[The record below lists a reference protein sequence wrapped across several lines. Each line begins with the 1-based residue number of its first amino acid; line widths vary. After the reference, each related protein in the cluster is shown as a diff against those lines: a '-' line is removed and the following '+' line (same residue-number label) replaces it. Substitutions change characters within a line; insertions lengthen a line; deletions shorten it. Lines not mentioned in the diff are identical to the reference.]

1 MKTAVILSGQCRTF
15 ARCLPNLAW
24 AVFSK
29 LENPVF
35 FASVAKDEDAGAIE
49 LLRAKYPDAKIEV
62 IDQPTLA
69 EPPMIH
75 TQHAPYA
82 ITPTKTPGVGPLQGI
97 MRQLWHNSRAYKFA
111 MEKGAG
117 ECDVFVRS
125 RMDLNFARFKMP
137 FPQPDKMLELVDV
150 GKDGNNTW
158 RVQPGRNQIFPNE
171 AVTPYWGSY
180 GPGVCDRFA
189 VLGKDAAK
197 AYFETYDN
205 LPAMLADGLPFHPET
220 LVGAALERAGCTI
233 SRTLLAEFAMIR
245 KNGEW
250 VHMQCLP
257 GELAEWTAH
266 LSRQ

>member
-1 MKTAVILSGQCRTF
+1 MKTAVILSGQARTF

-29 LENPVF
+29 LENPHF
-35 FASVAKDEDAGAIE
+35 YASVAKDEDAASIE
-49 LLRAKYPDAKIEV
+49 LLRGHYAKPGDTTTPIIHIEV
-62 IDQPTLA
+62 VEQPTLA

-82 ITPTKTPGVGPLQGI
+82 ITPTKTAGVGPLQGI

-111 MEKGAG
+111 MENGAG
-117 ECDVFVRS
+117 ECDVFVRC
-125 RMDLNFARFKMP
+125 RMDLNFARF
-137 FPQPDKMLELVDV
+137 QP
-150 GKDGNNTW
+150 
-158 RVQPGRNQIFPNE
+158 PGILRGNE
-171 AVTPYWGSY
+171 ARACYWGSF
-180 GPGVCDRFA
+180 GEGMNDRFS
-189 VLGKDAAK
+189 VLSPRAAK

-205 LPAMLADGLPFHPET
+205 LPAMLDDGLPFHPET

>member
-1 MKTAVILSGQCRTF
+1 MTTAVILSGQCRTF
-15 ARCLPNLAW
+15 ARCLPSMAW
-24 AVFSK
+24 QVFSK
-29 LENPVF
+29 LENPRF
-35 FASVAKDEDAGAIE
+35 FASVAKDADASSIE
-49 LLRAKYPDAKIEV
+49 LLRIKYPAAQIHIEV
-62 IDQPTLA
+62 VEQPTLA

-75 TQHAPYA
+75 TLHAPYA
-82 ITPTKTPGVGPLQGI
+82 ITPTTTPGVGPLQGI

-125 RMDLNFARFKMP
+125 RMDLNFARFKLGMP
-137 FPQPDKMLELVDV
+137 AEHIDEM
-150 GKDGNNTW
+150 
-158 RVQPGRNQIFPNE
+158 ISSNE
-171 AVTPYWGSY
+171 ALTPYWGHY
-180 GPGVCDRFA
+180 GPGTNDRFA

-205 LPAMLADGLPFHPET
+205 LPAMLADGIPFHPET

-250 VHMQCLP
+250 VHMQVLP
-257 GELAEWTAH
+257 GELAEWTAY